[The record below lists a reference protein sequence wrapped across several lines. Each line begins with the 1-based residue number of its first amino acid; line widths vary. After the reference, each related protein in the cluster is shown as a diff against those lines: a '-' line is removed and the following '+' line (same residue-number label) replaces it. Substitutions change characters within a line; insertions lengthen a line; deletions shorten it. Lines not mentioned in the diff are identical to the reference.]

1 MLRRSAQC
9 TPGDSGAGALPI
21 NPEAMSH
28 TMRRLFYSTGQ
39 VARQLGATPAA
50 IRLLCENRLIA
61 AETSPGGQWRVPA
74 RRSSA
79 SNATG
84 CRRLAAFAQPQRS
97 CKEQDVQPPQLTT
110 AGQLALQKR

>member
-28 TMRRLFYSTGQ
+28 TMQRLFYSTGQ
-39 VARQLGATPAA
+39 VARQLGTTPAA

-74 RRSSA
+74 SEVERLKRDGLPAIPRPLPNPSA
-79 SNATG
+79 PARNGTSN
-84 CRRLAAFAQPQRS
+84 RHS
-97 CKEQDVQPPQLTT
+97 
-110 AGQLALQKR
+110 